1 VPPAAP
7 PTDADAAGPLPDEP
21 TVVVPGERP
30 GRLWAKVL
38 GGLFLMATVGFWFW
52 LILLA
57 PEQEPPDQLDDP
69 AFAAAAED
77 VCATAQDDVE
87 ALPTAREADSPE
99 ERATQITTSTAVL
112 QAMVDELRADA
123 PTAGRDGEMTE
134 EWLGDWETYLGDRTR
149 YADQLAEG
157 DDVQFQL
164 TPKEGDQVTEAVDG
178 FAEANDMPSCSTPL
192 DV

>member
-7 PTDADAAGPLPDEP
+7 PTDPDTTGATPAER

-38 GGLFLMATVGFWFW
+38 AGLFLLATLGFWTW

-57 PEQEPPDQLDDP
+57 PDQEPPDQLDDP
-69 AFAAAAED
+69 AFAVAAED
-77 VCATAQDDVE
+77 ICAAAQDDVE

-99 ERATQITTSTAVL
+99 ERSTQITTSTAVL
-112 QAMVDELRADA
+112 QQMVDDLAVEA
-123 PTAGRDGEMTE
+123 PTAGRDGEMVA
-134 EWLGDWETYLGDRTR
+134 EWLGDWDTYLGDRAR
-149 YADQLAEG
+149 YAEQLAAG

-164 TPKEGDQVTEAVDG
+164 TAKEGDQVTEAVDG